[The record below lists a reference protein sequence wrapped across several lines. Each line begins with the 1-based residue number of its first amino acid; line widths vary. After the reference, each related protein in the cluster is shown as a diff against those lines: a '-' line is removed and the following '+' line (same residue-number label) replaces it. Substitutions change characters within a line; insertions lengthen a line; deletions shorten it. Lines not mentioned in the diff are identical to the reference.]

1 MRLRPFET
9 RWLVA
14 LWAAMFPPHP
24 AFPAGLSGAALAPF
38 VPALWAVA
46 PAETRL
52 GLRLAVWALW
62 WGAVLHGGRPFGAL
76 SPSAQLAFL
85 DALDRSPL
93 YVLRELPQLLKL
105 TGALGWAGLPGAQA
119 ALGVPA
125 PDPAPPAWVRG

>member
-1 MRLRPFET
+1 MRLHPAEI
-9 RWLVA
+9 RWLVG

-24 AFPAGLSGAALAPF
+24 AFPAGVHGAALAPF

-52 GLRLAVWALW
+52 GLRLATWALW
-62 WGAVLHGGRPFGAL
+62 WGAVLYGGRPFGAL
-76 SPSAQLAFL
+76 SPERQQAFL
-85 DALDRSPL
+85 AALDTSRF

-125 PDPAPPAWVRG
+125 PDAAPPAWVPR